1 MRYDGRIN
9 AFGVQQSMNA
19 TAKFVTGSQHKL
31 QTFRAD
37 HVGSFLRPPALLDAR
52 NRHFKTR
59 ELSSAQLR
67 DVEDAAVRDV
77 VKFQEN
83 LGFKVITDGEY
94 RREYFHIDFLTQL
107 GGVVER
113 GGLPIKFHRADGELD
128 YAPPSLKI
136 EDPIRHLKDIQL
148 QDYQFL
154 KSATR
159 QVPKV
164 PIPSPTMLHFRG
176 GSTAIRQIYPDI
188 EQFFADV
195 SAAYRAEIASLA
207 AAGCT
212 YVQLDDTN
220 MAYLCDSKQREAS
233 RSRGDDPDKLPHL
246 YAKMVNDAIRDR
258 PDNMTIGIHLCRG
271 NFRSHWAAEG
281 GYEPVA
287 ETLFNEF
294 DVDTYLLEYDDARSG
309 DYAPLRHLPK
319 GKLVVMGLVST
330 KLGELEAKD
339 DIKRRIDEAARYM
352 PLDQMCLSPQCGFS
366 STVHGNDVAIEQQ
379 AAKCRLVIEIAQ
391 EVWGTV

>member
-1 MRYDGRIN
+1 
-9 AFGVQQSMNA
+9 MNA
-19 TAKFVTGSQHKL
+19 SAKSMTGQEHKV

-37 HVGSFLRPPALLDAR
+37 HVGSFLRPSALLDAR
-52 NRHFKTR
+52 NRFFKTQDI
-59 ELSSAQLR
+59 SAQELR
-67 DVEDAAVRDV
+67 ATEDAAVREV

-83 LGFKVITDGEY
+83 LGFKIITDGEF

-113 GGLPIKFHRADGELD
+113 GGLPIKFHKADGELD

-136 EDPIRHLKDIQL
+136 EDRISHPKNIQL
-148 QDYQFL
+148 QDFQFL
-154 KSATR
+154 KTTTPC
-159 QVPKV
+159 VVKV

-176 GSTAIRQIYPDI
+176 GSTAVRKVYPDI
-188 EQFFADV
+188 EEFFADV
-195 SAAYRAEIASLA
+195 AAAYRAEIASLA

-220 MAYLCDSKQREAS
+220 LAYLCDTKQREAS
-233 RSRGDDPDKLPHL
+233 RARGDDPDELPHL
-246 YAKMVNDAIRDR
+246 YAKLVNESIRDR
-258 PDNMTIGIHLCRG
+258 PDNMTVGIHLCRG

-287 ETLFNEF
+287 EALFNEF
-294 DVDTYLLEYDDARSG
+294 DVDAYLLEYDDARSG

-330 KLGELEAKD
+330 KLGELESKD
-339 DIKRRIDEAARYM
+339 DIKHRIDEAARFM
-352 PLDQMCLSPQCGFS
+352 PLEQMCLSPQCGFS
-366 STVHGNDVAIEQQ
+366 STVHGNDVAVEQQ
-379 AAKCRLVIEIAQ
+379 AAKCRLVIETAR